1 MKNFCATVSLMF
13 FAAALNAQFL
23 PQAAPAAQPEAAQPA
38 PSAKVKTPAKAA
50 QPAAPVQS
58 SNVSVSPS
66 TSLDSG
72 TLERTQDKLFDVES
86 DSIDFENGSF
96 KWKGRTFD
104 LGSSRIVR
112 ARFERYLAM
121 DLSDQNFD
129 SYQKILKEIT
139 ASLAPAAIDALD
151 PDERDAIVKAAW
163 SKLYDAAEY
172 DIDND
177 GCIAISNCV
186 YQVWRMASEYRK
198 ADIRE
203 KLAIA
208 DAKKTARE
216 TESLERKIAS
226 DNYMA
231 QRRAMESPK
240 STRVVPPTIGA
251 NQVAN
256 QLKELAEAFGKKS
269 LKTAEKTAV
278 GAQAILQ
285 FQSQTMSFLTARKFQ
300 HATISA
306 YFYRVLFKGSFQN
319 FEVGKDEFA
328 KFYPISN
335 MLPTNDLMESLA
347 TEARNDVR
355 ESMISVNSLYDSG
368 QRYSALMRL
377 METFMLGENEPSVRA
392 FDFEKKKVLHAI
404 YRDVMLLKDLADNRD
419 LAAIEEALQRIGALA
434 NDFPSHEAYSKI
446 RIARQASNLK
456 IMQARAAAFNGNL
469 DDAKAALEE
478 AAIIWPLN
486 PELDKFTDEVMKMS
500 VGASKYVARFDELL
514 ERQNYRE
521 IMDSAAEFGI
531 ALRDSPEK
539 IAKLKEIVGNV
550 SQIDFLIAQAHE
562 LNLQGNSYVAWEL
575 LEKARSIDA
584 ADPILARAMAS
595 LAPSVAD
602 YVQILDKARLAEKSG
617 RGVEALNL
625 YLRAQDI
632 FPTSQTCREGIER
645 MSNSFPSFK

>member
-1 MKNFCATVSLMF
+1 MKQIFIASMPAI
-13 FAAALNAQFL
+13 FAAAALSAQIL
-23 PQAAPAAQPEAAQPA
+23 PPMQSASSAAPAAAES
-38 PSAKVKTPAKAA
+38 SAKAPAKAA
-50 QPAAPVQS
+50 APASAGG
-58 SNVSVSPS
+58 SNVSLSPS

-72 TLERTQDKLFDVES
+72 TLERTQDKLFDVET

-139 ASLAPAAIDALD
+139 ASLAPSAIDSLD
-151 PDERDAIVKAAW
+151 GAERDAVVRAAW

-186 YQVWRMASEYRK
+186 YQVWRMAGEYRK
-198 ADIRE
+198 ADLRE
-203 KLAIA
+203 KLAA
-208 DAKKTARE
+208 REAKKAERE

-226 DNYMA
+226 DNFMA
-231 QRRAMESPK
+231 QKRAMETPK
-240 STRVVPPTIGA
+240 QTRVTPPVMGA

-256 QLKELAEAFGKKS
+256 QLKALAEAMGKKT
-269 LKTAEKTAV
+269 LKEAEKTAI

-285 FQSQTMSFLTARKFQ
+285 FQSQTMSFLTSRRFQ

-306 YFYRVLFKGSFQN
+306 YFYRILFKGNFQN

-328 KFYPISN
+328 KFYPVSN

-392 FDFEKKKVLHAI
+392 FDFEKKKVLHAV
-404 YRDVMLLKDLADNRD
+404 YRDMILLKDLADNRD
-419 LAAIEEALQRIGALA
+419 LAAIEETLQRISAVA

-446 RIARQASNLK
+446 RIAKQASNLK
-456 IMQARAAAFNGNL
+456 IMQARAAAFAGNL
-469 DDAKAALEE
+469 DEAKTALEE
-478 AAIIWPLN
+478 AATIWPLN

-500 VGASKYVARFDELL
+500 VGASKYISRFDELV

-531 ALRDSPEK
+531 ALRDNPEK

-550 SQIDFLIAQAHE
+550 SQIDFLIAQAQE

-575 LEKARSIDA
+575 LEKARSLDA

-595 LAPSVAD
+595 LAPTVAD
-602 YVQILDKARLAEKSG
+602 YVRILDKARAAEKSG
-617 RGVEALNL
+617 RGIDALNL

-645 MSNSFPSFK
+645 VSNSFPSFK